1 MMSTARSSMFGA
13 GIGAALMFVFDP
25 TRGARRRALL
35 RDKLVRISHKTR
47 AIAGAT
53 QRDLANRVEGL
64 GSRTRARLSDE
75 EVDDA
80 TIGERVR
87 TALGRVTPHHRAISV
102 SSTSGWVTLTGDA
115 LEPEVSSILS
125 VVGAVRGVEGVQN
138 NLRMH
143 VSADRIRALRRHPG
157 RSRSNVRM
165 FNRSRLAAMMAAG
178 IGAMAIAA
186 VLGRR

>member
-1 MMSTARSSMFGA
+1 MMSTARSSMCGA

-25 TRGARRRALL
+25 ARGARRRALL

-47 AIAGAT
+47 AIAGAA
-53 QRDLANRVEGL
+53 QRDLFNRAAGL
-64 GSRTRARLSDE
+64 GSRTRAILSDE

-80 TIGERVR
+80 TIVERVR
-87 TALGRVTPHHRAISV
+87 AALGRATPHHRAISI

-115 LEPEVSSILS
+115 LEPEISSILS

-143 VSADRIRALRRHPG
+143 VSADRIGALERKAG
-157 RSRSNVRM
+157 RSRSKRPIL
-165 FNRSRLAAMMAAG
+165 NRSGFAAATAAG
-178 IGAMAIAA
+178 IAIVIVAA
-186 VLGRR
+186 LGRR